1 MLIFPPAFNKPS
13 TCKSLVVLTVLV
25 VPPIIMLFT
34 FTFLKISLSSSVS
47 VTILPLN
54 SRVPGIFTV
63 VFPPPTFNTLSPIL
77 KNIFL
82 SSTISDV
89 ISLSHCKSPL
99 IVVLVP
105 KEAIWISLFWT
116 SANIVFTSLLLPIIS
131 LLTCKSPETT
141 TVLLSVPLIPPIVI
155 FSDVIPVNIS
165 FDSSASVKISCFT
178 VISFPTST
186 SFPNLIKPPRPPT
199 VIVAVP
205 TSV

>member
-1 MLIFPPAFNKPS
+1 MLLPAFNKPS
-13 TCKSLVVLTVLV
+13 TCKSLVVFTVLET
-25 VPPIIMLFT
+25 PPIIILLPVI
-34 FTFLKISLSSSVS
+34 FLKISLSSWTSL
-47 VTILPLN
+47 TILPLN

-63 VFPPPTFNTLSPIL
+63 VEPPPTVNFLSPIL
-77 KNIFL
+77 KNIVL

-89 ISLSHCKSPL
+89 IFLSHCKSPL

-131 LLTCKSPETT
+131 LFTCKSPATT
-141 TVLLSVPLIPPIVI
+141 TVLLSVPSIPPIVI

-165 FDSSASVKISCFT
+165 FDSSASVNISCFT
-178 VISFPTST
+178 VKSFPTST
-186 SFPNLIKPPRPPT
+186 LFPNFMRPPLPPT
-199 VIVAVP
+199 VIVLVV